1 MTVTELLNGL
11 SDEQRNL
18 ISACLI
24 LEPDMETSELES
36 NYWTFAGYITDLYFP
51 RLRLHCGSLDT
62 LFDNVADFHEYHA
75 NWVRMNRAIWARYFR
90 TMVVKYNPIH
100 NTNRTQE
107 ETTYTTSTDEGF
119 SSGNSS
125 SNSSN
130 SNKHTADNT
139 DTDTVTSESSKNSN
153 GSSLHQLS
161 AANQTNFH
169 NKTKDTTESKE
180 TANGTDTRNGS
191 TKRNE
196 TDTGSGSSS
205 AEHEQEYNNERI
217 TEVTH
222 KIRAYGNIGVTTN
235 QQMLAEERQHL
246 AFNVLDKI
254 IEDFKKEFCIMIY

>member
-11 SDEQRNL
+11 NEEQTNL
-18 ISACLI
+18 VAAQLQIRAN
-24 LEPDMETSELES
+24 MELSELEYD
-36 NYWTFAGYITDLYFP
+36 YWDLAQRIKKLYLP
-51 RLRLHCGSLDT
+51 RLKLHCGQFST
-62 LFDNVADFHEYHA
+62 LFETVEDFHEYHVD
-75 NWVRMNRAIWARYFR
+75 WLRMNSMIWGRYFR

-100 NTNRTQE
+100 NTDRTQE

-125 SNSSN
+125 NTSNS

-180 TANGTDTRNGS
+180 TANGTDTHNGS

-205 AEHEQEYNNERI
+205 VEHEQEYNNERV